1 LILRYLQGEG
11 APPPDEAHIDDIMK
25 KGVWKVN
32 WTQRGL
38 RETTDLCDH
47 PKIFLQVKDLLE
59 DLMRFSHDNV
69 SYVLSRVCHALLT
82 PSTQRQLQYH
92 LPKSYTEIKLVADIL
107 PLNEQ
112 SPADPF
118 ICWVLN
124 LCACTK
130 AHRDTSDKKWCTA
143 FTLGDCEGGQ
153 LALHE
158 LGLVFDSAPGD
169 MVAFHSCDQTHFN
182 LHMKGIHASLVL
194 HSDREGDKWGDDY
207 NRWGSHAH

>member
-1 LILRYLQGEG
+1 
-11 APPPDEAHIDDIMK
+11 
-25 KGVWKVN
+25 VN

-38 RETTDLCDH
+38 RETTNLRDH
-47 PKIFLQVKDLLE
+47 PKIFLQVKDLFE
-59 DLMRFSHDNV
+59 DLMKFARDNV
-69 SYVLSRVCHALLT
+69 SYAIFLHLPCFTHMLL
-82 PSTQRQLQYH
+82 PWQLQHH
-92 LPKSYTEIKLVADIL
+92 LPGPYAEVKLVADML

-130 AHRDTSDKKWCTA
+130 AHRDKGDKKWCITFA
-143 FTLGDCEGGQ
+143 LGDCEGGQ

-158 LGLVFDSAPGD
+158 LGLVFDSAPGV

-182 LHMKGIHASLVL
+182 LHMKGIRASLVL
-194 HSDREGDKWGDDY
+194 HSDREGDKWGVNY
-207 NRWGSHAH
+207 NRWNGHVH